1 MSEENARTQSKSIV
15 RVGPAG
21 WAYKDWSGIV
31 YPKPRP
37 KGFRE
42 ASFLADYFNTIE
54 LNVTFYRTISAATAT
69 GWMARVA
76 HNPEF
81 LFTAKLWREFT
92 HTRDLSAAN
101 EDAFRPAID
110 TLHDAGRLGALLA
123 QFPWSFKNSA
133 ENLAYLD
140 KLAERFRDF
149 PMVVEVR
156 HSSWDKPDV
165 YAWLAEREVG
175 FCNIDQPIIG
185 RSLRPGG
192 KITGPIGYVRL
203 HGRNYQEWFKER
215 EDGQGSEQRYNY
227 LYEEKEL
234 EPWADRIR
242 KVSET
247 APSTF
252 VITNNHYLGKG
263 IVNALQLVHLLTKK
277 PVAAPATLVEH
288 YPELQPIT
296 YDSSRTPALFP
307 R

>member
-54 LNVTFYRTISAATAT
+54 LNVTFYRPISAATAT

-140 KLAERFRDF
+140 TLASASGISRWLWKCAT
-149 PMVVEVR
+149 VR
-156 HSSWDKPDV
+156 GTRRTCMHGSRARSGVLPS
-165 YAWLAEREVG
+165 
-175 FCNIDQPIIG
+175 IDQPIIG
-185 RSLRPGG
+185 RSLGSDG

-215 EDGQGSEQRYNY
+215 EDGQGSEQRYDY
-227 LYEEKEL
+227 LYEEKKS
-234 EPWADRIR
+234 WSVGGSD
-242 KVSET
+242 S
-247 APSTF
+247 
-252 VITNNHYLGKG
+252 KG
-263 IVNALQLVHLLTKK
+263 IGKRLPQHL
-277 PVAAPATLVEH
+277 
-288 YPELQPIT
+288 
-296 YDSSRTPALFP
+296 
-307 R
+307 

>member
-1 MSEENARTQSKSIV
+1 MSEENARAHPKAVI

-31 YPKPRP
+31 YPRRRP
-37 KGFRE
+37 KGFHE

-54 LNVTFYRTISAATAT
+54 LNVTFYRPVSAATAT
-69 GWMARVA
+69 DWIARVA
-76 HNPEF
+76 HNSEF

-92 HTRDLSAAN
+92 HTRDLSPAN
-101 EDAFRPAID
+101 EKEFRPAMD
-110 TLHDAGRLGALLA
+110 ALHDAGRLGALLA
-123 QFPWSFKNSA
+123 QFPWSFKHSA
-133 ENLAYLD
+133 ENLAFLD
-140 KLAERFRDF
+140 MLVERFRDF

-165 YAWLAEREVG
+165 YAWLAERRVG

-185 RSLRPGG
+185 RSLKPGA

-203 HGRNYQEWFKER
+203 HGRNYEEWFKER
-215 EDGQGSEQRYNY
+215 DDGKGSEQRYNY

-234 EPWADRIR
+234 QPWAERIET
-242 KVSET
+242 VSET

-263 IVNALQLVHLLTKK
+263 IVNALQLIHLLTRK
-277 PVAAPATLVEH
+277 PVAAPPTLVER
-288 YPELQPIT
+288 YPELEAIAC
-296 YDSSRTPALFP
+296 DSGTPGLFP